1 MNATRQFSAL
11 FVGAAI
17 ALAAAPAT
25 AQTVG
30 EILDKGGQKLDAAAA
45 RALIATGVTFSGRN
59 AAGFVGT
66 TVYKADG
73 TLTSSGTRERD
84 NFTNTGTG
92 TWAVEDSGKVCT
104 KIQWAGGQGTGGG
117 CYFLFKQGED
127 YYTAQT
133 DSRDQAALKRPIPK

>member
-1 MNATRQFSAL
+1 MIVTRKFRCLLA
-11 FVGAAI
+11 GAAI
-17 ALAAAPAT
+17 ALAAAPAS

-30 EILDKGGQKLDAAAA
+30 DLLDKGGQKLDTAAA

-59 AAGFVGT
+59 AAGFVGS

-92 TWAVEDSGKVCT
+92 TWEVDDSGKVCT
-104 KIQWAGGQGTGGG
+104 KIQWAGGQGTGGS
-117 CYFLFKQGED
+117 CYFLYKQGED
-127 YYTAQT
+127 YFTAQT
-133 DSRDQAALKRPIPK
+133 DKRDQAAVKRPIPK